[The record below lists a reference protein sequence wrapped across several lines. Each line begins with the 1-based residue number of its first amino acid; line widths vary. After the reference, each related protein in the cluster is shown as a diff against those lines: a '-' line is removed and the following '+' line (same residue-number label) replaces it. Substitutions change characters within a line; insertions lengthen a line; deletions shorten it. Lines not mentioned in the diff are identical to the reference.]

1 MIKNKHVILNYS
13 ILKNSSTL
21 LKENDIFSIRRKGKY
36 KFSKII
42 KNTKKDNII
51 IEYYRYTWK
60 DLKMNKQEIYELLKK
75 ENIWHEITEHE
86 AAYTMEDLAKIDL
99 PYKEADA
106 KNIFVRDDKKANYYL
121 ITVTSEKR
129 VDLKEFKEKYNT
141 RRLSFASENDLLEK
155 LKLTT
160 GSVGPFWLLNDDS
173 KTVIFYLDKDFAQND
188 DSIIG
193 VHPNENTATVWMK
206 TNDLIN
212 IIKKHGNSINIIE
225 I

>member
-1 MIKNKHVILNYS
+1 MAWTGLFAPV
-13 ILKNSSTL
+13 
-21 LKENDIFSIRRKGKY
+21 
-36 KFSKII
+36 
-42 KNTKKDNII
+42 
-51 IEYYRYTWK
+51 
-60 DLKMNKQEIYELLKK
+60 
-75 ENIWHEITEHE
+75 
-86 AAYTMEDLAKIDL
+86 
-99 PYKEADA
+99 
-106 KNIFVRDDKKANYYL
+106 
-121 ITVTSEKR
+121 
-129 VDLKEFKEKYNT
+129 KEFKEKYNT

-160 GSVGPFWLLNDDS
+160 GSVGPFGLLNDDS

>member
-1 MIKNKHVILNYS
+1 
-13 ILKNSSTL
+13 
-21 LKENDIFSIRRKGKY
+21 
-36 KFSKII
+36 
-42 KNTKKDNII
+42 
-51 IEYYRYTWK
+51 
-60 DLKMNKQEIYELLKK
+60 MNKQEIYELLKK

-129 VDLKEFKEKYNT
+129 IDLKEFKEKYNT

-160 GSVGPFWLLNDDS
+160 GSVGPFGLLNDDS